1 MKAWDEVWTEEEIIS
16 KKLKEKKASILEL
29 GARVVAQCKKQNGIE
44 WESCIGWLNVK
55 SGFWT
60 KRKKKSIEEKRKSW
74 DKESWGRDGYKH
86 WNLNKIIFFFFM

>member
-29 GARVVAQCKKQNGIE
+29 GAKVVAQCKKQNGIE

-60 KRKKKSIEEKRKSW
+60 KEKKVNRGKEEELRQRKLRSW
-74 DKESWGRDGYKH
+74 WVQTLKFK
-86 WNLNKIIFFFFM
+86 